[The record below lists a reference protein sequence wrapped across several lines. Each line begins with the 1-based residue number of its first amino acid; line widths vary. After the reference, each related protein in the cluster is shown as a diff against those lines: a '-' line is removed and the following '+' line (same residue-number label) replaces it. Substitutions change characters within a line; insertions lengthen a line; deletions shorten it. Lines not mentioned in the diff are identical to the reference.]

1 MRIENCR
8 SISARLPQY
17 EFEIRRR
24 CADDEYFC
32 SVCEDYEAAAVAL
45 SRWLGDGENAMP
57 KVTEFRQMLMELE
70 AEILSLLKH
79 QDQVL
84 RSDRGR

>member
-1 MRIENCR
+1 
-8 SISARLPQY
+8 
-17 EFEIRRR
+17 
-24 CADDEYFC
+24 
-32 SVCEDYEAAAVAL
+32 
-45 SRWLGDGENAMP
+45 
-57 KVTEFRQMLMELE
+57 VTEFRQMLMELE